1 MAADLNKW
9 LIEQV
14 HIETVHFGDISARC
28 CHVSNPQRINW
39 VTAGKERRTCF
50 VTTLKPE
57 SIEFID
63 QLEKNEL
70 VKWETIIAMV
80 ERLNNRIDEPTSL
93 GHVFHTDT
101 ETVFIEFYFEMR
113 PKREYLIDYMQIISS
128 DRYLD
133 LILEDRKII
142 LTKEKQRWVR

>member
-1 MAADLNKW
+1 MDVKQKY
-9 LIEQV
+9 IEAPKK
-14 HIETVHFGDISARC
+14 I
-28 CHVSNPQRINW
+28 
-39 VTAGKERRTCF
+39 
-50 VTTLKPE
+50 TL